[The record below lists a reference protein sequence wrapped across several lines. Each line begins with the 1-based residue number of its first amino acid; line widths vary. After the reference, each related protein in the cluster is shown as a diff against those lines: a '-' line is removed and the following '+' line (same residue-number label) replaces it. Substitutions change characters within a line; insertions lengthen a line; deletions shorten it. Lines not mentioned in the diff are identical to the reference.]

1 MFWIAKI
8 KVNKLLKL
16 KTNLKPL
23 KSVLKPQKPPV
34 LRKYEIKFRR
44 MFLILNTR
52 IFFYILYYLKE
63 SLIYFYNK
71 KLVKYV

>member
-16 KTNLKPL
+16 KTNSKPL

-34 LRKYEIKFRR
+34 LRKYEIKLGR
-44 MFLILNTR
+44 MFLILNTLLL
-52 IFFYILYYLKE
+52 F
-63 SLIYFYNK
+63 
-71 KLVKYV
+71 